1 MTRVFVFTILAVVL
15 LTQSAVIHAANIDA
29 ALPNESQNTGIVTGL
44 QGLVMVHR
52 PSVPD
57 GQIVRAGQRVHAA
70 NEIHLQADGRVEV
83 LWDRRAVFSLH
94 GDSWIRL
101 LDPIGRQTRVQLSG
115 GKARLAYSY
124 NEGHSTDTLAILISD
139 ALLIMRGGIL
149 EVESETWGQVIRVVE
164 GQVSIE
170 MASSPGKQV
179 LLKVGQAM
187 EITAGTLNPPHP
199 SKSAMPPSLAAMEQH
214 RAVPVSVVQHLA
226 RIHVQQALE
235 LEEHL
240 RHAAENDN
248 SHADENGLILST
260 SLGLPSF
267 PITSGTAATSPL
279 PSITPSSL
287 GSPGIPI
294 PAGALP
300 PPTVP
305 NIVTLSPVQAGGINT
320 ATVLQNTLKPVLGGR

>member
-1 MTRVFVFTILAVVL
+1 
-15 LTQSAVIHAANIDA
+15 
-29 ALPNESQNTGIVTGL
+29 
-44 QGLVMVHR
+44 
-52 PSVPD
+52 
-57 GQIVRAGQRVHAA
+57 
-70 NEIHLQADGRVEV
+70 
-83 LWDRRAVFSLH
+83 
-94 GDSWIRL
+94 
-101 LDPIGRQTRVQLSG
+101 
-115 GKARLAYSY
+115 
-124 NEGHSTDTLAILISD
+124 
-139 ALLIMRGGIL
+139 MRGGIL

-199 SKSAMPPSLAAMEQH
+199 SKSAIPPSLAAIEQH
-214 RAVPVSVVQHLA
+214 RAVPVSVVQHLT

-240 RHAAENDN
+240 RHAAEDDN

-267 PITSGTAATSPL
+267 PISGTAATSPL
-279 PSITPSSL
+279 PSTTPSSL
-287 GSPGIPI
+287 GSPSIPI

-300 PPTVP
+300 PPTAP

-320 ATVLQNTLKPVLGGR
+320 AAVLQNTLKPVLGGR